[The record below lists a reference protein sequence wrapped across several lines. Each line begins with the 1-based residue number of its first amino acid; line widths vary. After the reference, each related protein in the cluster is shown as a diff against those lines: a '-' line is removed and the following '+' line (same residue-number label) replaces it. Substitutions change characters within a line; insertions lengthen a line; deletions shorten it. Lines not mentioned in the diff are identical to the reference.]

1 MRNSILI
8 AGTALA
14 LSASSAE
21 AGGSAGRGSAGASY
35 GLFGGTARSP
45 VQRSGY
51 SLNHCL
57 CSTAATAVKGGR
69 GSGALV
75 RMPRNAGGGAAA
87 RMPRNASGAGML
99 VNSVVGL
106 NGFRAEPVG
115 HRRGVAQAVGLAG
128 TIDGTSYVS
137 RGHGY
142 GQGYGRG
149 GAGLA
154 GTVNVAALNDTAGSS
169 GRLINVSLLNAKGP
183 SGRSAVNVAV
193 LNGSAG
199 SNGSLVNVATLNGT
213 AGSGVA
219 HGSGHK
225 GSHSGGQVGGFRV
238 INGIPC
244 SADGTPLTGA
254 RARAARAAMWR
265 SRHHAS
271 PSVAYH
277 GGHRPAHTQ
286 DADDYHH
293 QGMHSASAPT
303 PTQPTAQ
310 PASYTPPAPYRGSPG
325 GPSDYDRRWAPNKH

>member
-1 MRNSILI
+1 MRNSIFI

-14 LSASSAE
+14 LSASPAV
-21 AGGSAGRGSAGASY
+21 AGGSAGGGSAGSVH

-45 VQRSGY
+45 AQRAGY

-57 CSTAATAVKGGR
+57 CSTAGTALKGGR
-69 GSGALV
+69 GTGALV
-75 RMPRNAGGGAAA
+75 RMPRNAA
-87 RMPRNASGAGML
+87 RMPRNTSGAGML

-115 HRRGVAQAVGLAG
+115 NRRGLGQAVGLAG
-128 TIDGTSYVS
+128 TIDGASYVS
-137 RGHGY
+137 RGH
-142 GQGYGRG
+142 GYGRG

-154 GTVNVAALNDTAGSS
+154 GTVNVAALNGGAGSS

-219 HGSGHK
+219 HGYGHK
-225 GSHSGGQVGGFRV
+225 GGHSGGQIGGFRV

-265 SRHHAS
+265 SRYHAS
-271 PSVAYH
+271 PSIAYH

-286 DADDYHH
+286 DADDYHR
-293 QGMHSASAPT
+293 QGMHSAGAPT